1 MDDIYDGCG
10 LIDFIDFKENTK
22 NLVVI
27 IQKEEENISLLKGV
41 IFPVNLAMLDR

>member
-10 LIDFIDFKENTK
+10 LIDFKENTK